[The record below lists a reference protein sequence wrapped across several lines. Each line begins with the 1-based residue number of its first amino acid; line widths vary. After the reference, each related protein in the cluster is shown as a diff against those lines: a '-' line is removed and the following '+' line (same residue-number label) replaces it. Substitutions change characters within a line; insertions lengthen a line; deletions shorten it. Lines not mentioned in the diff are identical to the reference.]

1 MSQTTKEIK
10 KIGIDKLWSK
20 KTLQKL
26 YIIPIISKCRATC
39 GTSYR
44 YRKQGALGR
53 KPNQTHVLVYTNKP
67 SPFLMFSCSYV
78 LKIHQVS
85 LVLMFLCLKYK
96 PCPYVLLSLIYPVLF
111 SLCPLVLKMFCWLCW
126 FYPRLSV
133 TLHQITM
140 LHHYGKSSSMVGR
153 LLVAANATISEETR
167 RCEIGILTP
176 GCGIGYRATYTTQD
190 LARADACAR
199 TARHPIAA
207 TFVEQLC
214 RQHKTSRT

>member
-1 MSQTTKEIK
+1 MSQSTKEIK
-10 KIGIDKLWSK
+10 KIGINKLWSK

-67 SPFLMFSCSYV
+67 SPFLMFLCSYV

-96 PCPYVLLSLIYPVLF
+96 PCSHVLLSLIFPRPLLIMSPCLKNVL
-111 SLCPLVLKMFCWLCW
+111 LALLVLSKTFSNFASNNNASSLW
-126 FYPRLSV
+126 
-133 TLHQITM
+133 QII
-140 LHHYGKSSSMVGR
+140 LYGR
-153 LLVAANATISEETR
+153 TT
-167 RCEIGILTP
+167 T
-176 GCGIGYRATYTTQD
+176 GC
-190 LARADACAR
+190 C
-199 TARHPIAA
+199 
-207 TFVEQLC
+207 
-214 RQHKTSRT
+214 